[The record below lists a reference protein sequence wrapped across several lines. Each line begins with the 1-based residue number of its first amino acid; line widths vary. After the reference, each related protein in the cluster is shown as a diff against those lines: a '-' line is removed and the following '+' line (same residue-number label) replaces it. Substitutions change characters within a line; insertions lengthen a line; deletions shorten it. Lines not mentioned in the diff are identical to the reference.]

1 MGGGGGRASN
11 VIALSLVPKPR
22 DPEKSHHSEATC
34 CTKPMDQ
41 NMNTQW
47 GGKRSVF
54 ITYIPLGQ
62 KLTTWPKL
70 QLVMV

>member
-47 GGKRSVF
+47 GAKEVS
-54 ITYIPLGQ
+54 LL
-62 KLTTWPKL
+62 LTFHWGRN
-70 QLVMV
+70 